1 LRRPLF
7 FLALRAPARFFPARA
22 LAFFAVF
29 LRAAVFRAVFF
40 FATFF
45 RPALF
50 FAAFFFLAGLRAL
63 RPALRLGAAG
73 APEPRPVSAGCG
85 AGDGDAGVVPESS
98 GSGDPVG
105 V

>member
-1 LRRPLF
+1 LRE
-7 FLALRAPARFFPARA
+7 RAPARFFPPRA

-29 LRAAVFRAVFF
+29 LRAVLRPAVFRAVFRFAVF
-40 FATFF
+40 FAAVF

-50 FAAFFFLAGLRAL
+50 LAAFFLAGFRAL

-73 APEPRPVSAGCG
+73 APMSSEGS
-85 AGDGDAGVVPESS
+85 GDGEGDAGVVPESS

>member
-1 LRRPLF
+1 
-7 FLALRAPARFFPARA
+7 

-29 LRAAVFRAVFF
+29 RRAVFRPAVFL
-40 FATFF
+40 FAV
-45 RPALF
+45 F
-50 FAAFFFLAGLRAL
+50 FAAFFFRPAVFFAAFFLAGFRAL

-73 APEPRPVSAGCG
+73 APMSSDGS
-85 AGDGDAGVVPESS
+85 GDGEGDAGVIPESG